1 MFELNYMPHNP
12 GKIGL
17 VLVSISEDELRL
29 RRVLSN
35 AAGHYLR
42 SLLKG
47 ANIDPN
53 SCPVTY
59 MAMGVAIK
67 GIYATIPT
75 AIREQ
80 SKAALTLKPVM
91 RHSLGEPLPHQLT
104 DTIQTNLL
112 PINLSLA
119 YLCIKGI

>member
-1 MFELNYMPHNP
+1 MFELNYMPRNP

-17 VLVSISEDELRL
+17 VLESISEDELRL

-35 AAGHYLR
+35 ASGHYLR

-80 SKAALTLKPVM
+80 SKAALTLKLREWRDAGITTVICFGAN
-91 RHSLGEPLPHQLT
+91 SF
-104 DTIQTNLL
+104 DY
-112 PINLSLA
+112 LSGFHA
-119 YLCIKGI
+119 PKPGGNFK